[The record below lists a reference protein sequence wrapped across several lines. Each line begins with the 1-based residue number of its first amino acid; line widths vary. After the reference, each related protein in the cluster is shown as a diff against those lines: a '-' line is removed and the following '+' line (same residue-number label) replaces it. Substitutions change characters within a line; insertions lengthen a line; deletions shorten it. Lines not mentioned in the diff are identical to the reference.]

1 MDYSRDIKCSNSQG
15 GNAKIYLFPYVE
27 YLDSEITVVDNIL
40 TAFPYNI
47 IYDMNANNINFN
59 IDAKSDVDIEYS
71 ENISFQLRKLSEKDK
86 FKEYLQQDYRI
97 IIKDNNGKIRLF
109 GLQNGLFGS
118 YKEDSGTNR
127 NEFSGY
133 SFSFEGKEENTAP
146 YLSDLSLFG
155 IMNLEG
161 LLLQDGNNNLIQD
174 GNNNIITN

>member
-1 MDYSRDIKCSNSQG
+1 MDYSREIKCSNSQG
-15 GNAKIYLFPYVE
+15 GNVKIYLFPYVE
-27 YLDSEITVVDNIL
+27 YLDSEITVVNNVL

-146 YLSDLSLFG
+146 YLTDLSLFRV
-155 IMNLEG
+155 MNLEG